1 MVDGIEI
8 DKDIAEETLLPDDL
22 NSLAVGSYVV
32 PDPRKR
38 KQYPYVVLGVVLLSF
53 ITSLIIDFVSFVP
66 VIIILSIVALLLFL
80 VNNKFKIQQQEVIER
95 ITNNIDHS
103 IGYYSIALTFQ
114 FTINNILTPVWTV
127 IVYSHEN
134 PPLNKTIIEINAF
147 SGKVITEPYT
157 ENLNAWEIFQK

>member
-38 KQYPYVVLGVVLLSF
+38 QQYPYIVLSVVLISF
-53 ITSLIIDFVSFVP
+53 ITSLMVVFVDFVP
-66 VIIILSIVALLLFL
+66 VLIILSFTAFLLFF
-80 VNNKFKIQQQEVIER
+80 VDNKFKIQQQEVIEK

-114 FTINNILTPVWTV
+114 LTFKNLLTPVWTV

-134 PPLNKTIIEINAF
+134 PPLNKTIIEISAF
-147 SGKVITEPYT
+147 SGRVITDPYT
-157 ENLNAWEIFQK
+157 ENINA

>member
-1 MVDGIEI
+1 MVDGIDI

-66 VIIILSIVALLLFL
+66 VIIILSIIAFLLFL

-95 ITNNIDHS
+95 ITNNIEHS

-114 FTINNILTPVWTV
+114 FTFKNILTPVWTV

-157 ENLNAWEIFQK
+157 ENLNA

>member
-38 KQYPYVVLGVVLLSF
+38 QQYPYIVLSVVLISF
-53 ITSLIIDFVSFVP
+53 ITSLMVDFVDFVP
-66 VIIILSIVALLLFL
+66 VLIILSFTAFLLFF
-80 VNNKFKIQQQEVIER
+80 VDNKFKIQQQEVIEK

-114 FTINNILTPVWTV
+114 LTFKNLLTPVWTV

-134 PPLNKTIIEINAF
+134 PPLNKTIIEISAF
-147 SGKVITEPYT
+147 SGRVITDPYT
-157 ENLNAWEIFQK
+157 ENINA

>member
-1 MVDGIEI
+1 MIDGIEI

-95 ITNNIDHS
+95 ITNNINHS

-114 FTINNILTPVWTV
+114 FSFKNILTPVWTV
-127 IVYSHEN
+127 IVYSHES

-157 ENLNAWEIFQK
+157 ENLNA

>member
-8 DKDIAEETLLPDDL
+8 DKDIAEETLLPYDL

-53 ITSLIIDFVSFVP
+53 ITSLIIDFVSFIP
-66 VIIILSIVALLLFL
+66 VIIILSIITLLLFL

-114 FTINNILTPVWTV
+114 FTFKNILTPVWTV

-147 SGKVITEPYT
+147 SGKVITDPYT
-157 ENLNAWEIFQK
+157 ENLNA

>member
-114 FTINNILTPVWTV
+114 FTFKNILTPVWTV

-157 ENLNAWEIFQK
+157 ENLNA

>member
-38 KQYPYVVLGVVLLSF
+38 KQYPYVVLGVMLLSF
-53 ITSLIIDFVSFVP
+53 ITSLIINFVSFVP

-114 FTINNILTPVWTV
+114 FTFKNILTPVWTV

-157 ENLNAWEIFQK
+157 ENLNA

>member
-8 DKDIAEETLLPDDL
+8 DKNIAEETQLPDDL

-38 KQYPYVVLGVVLLSF
+38 KQYPYVVLGVMLLTF
-53 ITSLIIDFVSFVP
+53 VTSLIIDFISFIPVIFILGVVSF
-66 VIIILSIVALLLFL
+66 LLFF
-80 VNNKFKIQQQEVIER
+80 VNNKFKIQQQEVIEK
-95 ITNNIDHS
+95 ITDNIKHS

-114 FTINNILTPVWTV
+114 FTIRQILTPVWTV

-134 PPLNKTIIEINAF
+134 PPVNKTIIEISAF
-147 SGKVITEPYT
+147 SGKVITAPYT
-157 ENLNAWEIFQK
+157 EKLNA

>member
-66 VIIILSIVALLLFL
+66 VIIILSIIAFLLFL

-114 FTINNILTPVWTV
+114 FTFKNILTPVWTV

-157 ENLNAWEIFQK
+157 ENLNA

>member
-38 KQYPYVVLGVVLLSF
+38 QQYPYIVLSVVLISF
-53 ITSLIIDFVSFVP
+53 ITSLLVDFVDFVP
-66 VIIILSIVALLLFL
+66 VLIILSFTAFLLFF
-80 VNNKFKIQQQEVIER
+80 VDNKFKIQQQEVIEK

-114 FTINNILTPVWTV
+114 LTFKNLLTPVWTV

-134 PPLNKTIIEINAF
+134 PPLNKTIIEISAF
-147 SGKVITEPYT
+147 SGRVITDPYT
-157 ENLNAWEIFQK
+157 ENINA

>member
-32 PDPRKR
+32 PDPRNR
-38 KQYPYVVLGVVLLSF
+38 QQYPYIVLSVVLISF
-53 ITSLIIDFVSFVP
+53 ITSLMVGFVDFVP
-66 VIIILSIVALLLFL
+66 VLIILSFTAFLLFF
-80 VNNKFKIQQQEVIER
+80 VDNKFKIQQQEVIEK

-114 FTINNILTPVWTV
+114 FTFKNLLTPVWTV

-134 PPLNKTIIEINAF
+134 PPVNKTIIEINAF

-157 ENLNAWEIFQK
+157 ENLNA

>member
-38 KQYPYVVLGVVLLSF
+38 KQYPYVVLGVMLLGF
-53 ITSLIIDFVSFVP
+53 IASLMIDFVSFIP
-66 VIIILSIVALLLFL
+66 VIIILSIVSLLLFF
-80 VNNKFKIQQQEVIER
+80 VNNKFKIQQTEVIEK
-95 ITNNIDHS
+95 ITDNIEHS

-114 FTINNILTPVWTV
+114 FTLKNILTPVWTV

-134 PPLNKTIIEINAF
+134 PPINKTIIEISAF
-147 SGKVITEPYT
+147 SGRVITEPYT
-157 ENLNAWEIFQK
+157 ENLNA

>member
-38 KQYPYVVLGVVLLSF
+38 KQYPYVVLGVVLLSL

-66 VIIILSIVALLLFL
+66 VIIILSIISLLLFL

-114 FTINNILTPVWTV
+114 FTFKNILTPVWTV

-157 ENLNAWEIFQK
+157 EKLNA

>member
-8 DKDIAEETLLPDDL
+8 DKDIAEETMLPDDL

-38 KQYPYVVLGVVLLSF
+38 QQYPYVVLSVVLISF
-53 ITSLIIDFVSFVP
+53 IASLMAGFVDFVP
-66 VIIILSIVALLLFL
+66 VLIILSFTAFLLFF
-80 VNNKFKIQQQEVIER
+80 VDNKFKIQQQEVIEK

-114 FTINNILTPVWTV
+114 FTFKNLLTPVWTV

-134 PPLNKTIIEINAF
+134 PPINKTIIEISAF
-147 SGKVITEPYT
+147 SGRVITDPYT
-157 ENLNAWEIFQK
+157 ENINA

>member
-38 KQYPYVVLGVVLLSF
+38 RQYPYIVLSVVLISF
-53 ITSLIIDFVSFVP
+53 ITSMMVDFVDFVP
-66 VIIILSIVALLLFL
+66 VLIILSFTAFLLFF
-80 VNNKFKIQQQEVIER
+80 VDNKFKIQQHEVIEK

-114 FTINNILTPVWTV
+114 FTFKNLLTPVWTV

-134 PPLNKTIIEINAF
+134 PPLNKTIIEISAF
-147 SGKVITEPYT
+147 SGRVITDPYT
-157 ENLNAWEIFQK
+157 ENINA

>member
-38 KQYPYVVLGVVLLSF
+38 QQYPYIVLSVVLISF
-53 ITSLIIDFVSFVP
+53 ITSLMVVFVDFVP
-66 VIIILSIVALLLFL
+66 VLIILSFTAFLLFF
-80 VNNKFKIQQQEVIER
+80 VDNKFKIQQQEVIEK

-114 FTINNILTPVWTV
+114 FTFKNLLTPVWTV

-134 PPLNKTIIEINAF
+134 PPINKTIIEISAF
-147 SGKVITEPYT
+147 SGRVITDPYT
-157 ENLNAWEIFQK
+157 ENINA

>member
-38 KQYPYVVLGVVLLSF
+38 SQYPYVVLGVVLLSF

-66 VIIILSIVALLLFL
+66 VIIILSIVSLLLFL

-114 FTINNILTPVWTV
+114 FTFKNILTPVWTV

-157 ENLNAWEIFQK
+157 ENLNA

>member
-114 FTINNILTPVWTV
+114 FTIKNILTPVWTV

-157 ENLNAWEIFQK
+157 ENLNA

>member
-38 KQYPYVVLGVVLLSF
+38 NQYPFVVLGVVLLSF
-53 ITSLIIDFVSFVP
+53 IISLIVEFVSFVP
-66 VIIILSIVALLLFL
+66 VIIILSIIALLLFV
-80 VNNKFKIQQQEVIER
+80 VNNKFQIQQQEVIEK

-114 FTINNILTPVWTV
+114 FTFKNILTPVWTV

-134 PPLNKTIIEINAF
+134 PPINKTIIEINAF

-157 ENLNAWEIFQK
+157 ENLNA

>member
-8 DKDIAEETLLPDDL
+8 DKDIAEETLLPNDL

-38 KQYPYVVLGVVLLSF
+38 KQYPFVVLGVVLLSF
-53 ITSLIIDFVSFVP
+53 ITSLIIEFVSFVP
-66 VIIILSIVALLLFL
+66 VIIILSIIALLLFV
-80 VNNKFKIQQQEVIER
+80 VNNKFQIQQQEVIEK

-114 FTINNILTPVWTV
+114 FSFKNILTPVWTV
-127 IVYSHEN
+127 IVYSHES

-157 ENLNAWEIFQK
+157 ENLNA

>member
-53 ITSLIIDFVSFVP
+53 ITSLVIDFVSFVP
-66 VIIILSIVALLLFL
+66 VIIILSIIALLLFL

-114 FTINNILTPVWTV
+114 FTFKNILTPIWTV

-157 ENLNAWEIFQK
+157 ENLNA

>member
-38 KQYPYVVLGVVLLSF
+38 RQYPYVVLGVVLLSF

-66 VIIILSIVALLLFL
+66 VIIILCIVALLLFL

-114 FTINNILTPVWTV
+114 FTFKNILTPVWTV

-157 ENLNAWEIFQK
+157 ENLNA

>member
-8 DKDIAEETLLPDDL
+8 DKDIAQETLLPDDL

-66 VIIILSIVALLLFL
+66 VIIILSIIAFLLFL

-114 FTINNILTPVWTV
+114 FTFKNILTPVWTV

-157 ENLNAWEIFQK
+157 ENLNA

>member
-38 KQYPYVVLGVVLLSF
+38 KQYPYVVLGVMLLGF
-53 ITSLIIDFVSFVP
+53 IASLMIDFVSFIP
-66 VIIILSIVALLLFL
+66 VIIILSIVSLLLFF
-80 VNNKFKIQQQEVIER
+80 VNNKFKIQQTEVIEK
-95 ITNNIDHS
+95 ITDNIEHS

-114 FTINNILTPVWTV
+114 FTLKNILTPVWTV

-134 PPLNKTIIEINAF
+134 PPINKTIIEISAF
-147 SGKVITEPYT
+147 NGKVITEPYT
-157 ENLNAWEIFQK
+157 ENLNA

>member
-66 VIIILSIVALLLFL
+66 VIIILSIIALLLFL

-114 FTINNILTPVWTV
+114 FTFKNILTPVWTV

-157 ENLNAWEIFQK
+157 EKLNA

>member
-38 KQYPYVVLGVVLLSF
+38 KQYPYVVLGVMLLSF
-53 ITSLIIDFVSFVP
+53 IASLIINFVSFIP
-66 VIIILSIVALLLFL
+66 VIIILSIVTLLLFF
-80 VNNKFKIQQQEVIER
+80 VNNKFKIQQTEVIEK
-95 ITNNIDHS
+95 ITNYIEHS

-114 FTINNILTPVWTV
+114 FTLKNILTPVWTV

-134 PPLNKTIIEINAF
+134 PPINKTIIEISAF
-147 SGKVITEPYT
+147 SGRVITEPYT
-157 ENLNAWEIFQK
+157 ENLNA